1 MILQQVNP
9 DYLRYHHHHH
19 LKVFLM
25 FFVSS
30 LAETNR
36 HPFDLPEAEAEL
48 VSGYNVEYS
57 AMGFALFS
65 LGEYC
70 HMLLMSSLNVTL
82 FFGGWLPPFK
92 FLSFIPGSFWFS
104 LKVSFFVILFIVV
117 RAALPRYRYDQLMGL
132 GWRVF
137 FPVSLS
143 YLVFTVCVLEAFNMM
158 PY

>member
-1 MILQQVNP
+1 
-9 DYLRYHHHHH
+9 
-19 LKVFLM
+19 
-25 FFVSS
+25 
-30 LAETNR
+30 
-36 HPFDLPEAEAEL
+36 
-48 VSGYNVEYS
+48 
-57 AMGFALFS
+57 
-65 LGEYC
+65 
-70 HMLLMSSLNVTL
+70 MLLMSSLNVTL

-158 PY
+158 PYWKFDKFTRFWFYDTIKKSKFKKESEYTYIQHLTKNIRRTQKCCKHEIYEYKESSPA